1 MRSRRFLLCVTCFPS
16 SPPLP
21 TVPSIARGDALAL
34 TRALVAVDS
43 RNPSLAPGAPGE
55 RAAAQLLA
63 TTLKEW
69 GFAVDL
75 IDSVPGRPNVLAR
88 IGGGH
93 GGRSLM
99 LNGHLDTVDVAG
111 MTHAPFAADERDG
124 RLYGRGSTDMKAGIA
139 AMCAAAARASDTDLG
154 GEVIIAAVVDE
165 EYASLGT
172 RTLLEAGV
180 TAQAAIVTEPTRL
193 AIAPAHRGFAWADV
207 TVEGRAAH
215 GSRYDVGV
223 DAIMHAALLLAELDT
238 YERQVLTTRTHPLL
252 GRASLHA
259 GTINGGS
266 GPSTYPD
273 RCTVSLE
280 RRTLP
285 GEQGADF
292 GRELDEAIARVR
304 ARVPDFRAT
313 FTLGVGQ
320 APNDVPLDSP
330 IVLALQE
337 ACKTADRAAPI
348 EGLSCWTDAALLTAA
363 GIPAVCYG
371 PGDIALAHAAE
382 EYVAIDEIARA
393 TAVLTRL
400 VTDWCG
406 PKGVAWGS

>member
-1 MRSRRFLLCVTCFPS
+1 MPS
-16 SPPLP
+16 
-21 TVPSIARGDALAL
+21 TERVHAHAIARGDALAL
-34 TRALVAVDS
+34 TRALVAIDS

-55 RAAAQLLA
+55 RAVAEFLAA
-63 TTLKEW
+63 TLREW

-75 IDSVPGRPNVLAR
+75 IESAPGRPNVLAR
-88 IGGGH
+88 IGGGQ
-93 GGRSLM
+93 GGRSLL

-111 MTHAPFAADERDG
+111 MVHPPFTPEERGG

-165 EYASLGT
+165 EFASLGT
-172 RTLLEAGV
+172 RTILEAGV
-180 TAQAAIVTEPTRL
+180 RAHAAIVTEPTRL
-193 AIAPAHRGFAWADV
+193 AIVPAHRGFAWADV

-223 DAIMHAALLLAELDT
+223 DAIMHAALFLAEIDR
-238 YERQVLTTRTHPLL
+238 YEREVLTTHTHPLL

-259 GTINGGS
+259 GTITGGS

-273 RCTVSLE
+273 RCTVTLE

-285 GEQGADF
+285 GESGKPGATGVDF
-292 GRELDEAIARVR
+292 GREIDDAIARVR
-304 ARVPDFRAT
+304 QRVPGFRAT
-313 FTLGVGQ
+313 VTLGVGQ
-320 APNDVPLDSP
+320 APNDVALDAP
-330 IVLALQE
+330 IMLALGQ
-337 ACKTADRAAPI
+337 ACVVADRAMPI
-348 EGLSCWTDAALLTAA
+348 EGLSCWTDAALLSAA
-363 GIPAVCYG
+363 GIPAICYG

-382 EYVAIDEIARA
+382 EYVAVDEIARA